1 MDLPRGLAGLGQREN
16 LGQGG
21 MDHSLGDQAV
31 RLVCFPIVGE
41 VAAHDALEIHP
52 QIAVVVFVHEA
63 GCGRARHDGAAF
75 TGDVDA
81 GAESLTPRMLEH
93 DVDVV
98 SARELPD
105 LFAESLPF
113 LGVLGGLVLP
123 ELVPLGRAIDDQVGS
138 HGAHNLGLALVGND
152 THGDSTTVQRVLGRV
167 GAQAS

>member
-1 MDLPRGLAGLGQREN
+1 
-16 LGQGG
+16 
-21 MDHSLGDQAV
+21 
-31 RLVCFPIVGE
+31 
-41 VAAHDALEIHP
+41 
-52 QIAVVVFVHEA
+52 
-63 GCGRARHDGAAF
+63 
-75 TGDVDA
+75 
-81 GAESLTPRMLEH
+81 MLEH